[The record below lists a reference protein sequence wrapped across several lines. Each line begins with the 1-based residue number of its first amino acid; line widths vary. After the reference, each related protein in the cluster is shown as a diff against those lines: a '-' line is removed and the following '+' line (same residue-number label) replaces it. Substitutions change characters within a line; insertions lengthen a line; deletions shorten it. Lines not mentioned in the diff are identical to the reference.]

1 MLDWRR
7 NTRFAKGKFMIRNL
21 LVIGIFILTAACAG
35 PQITRVQPLSETA
48 DAPYGNV
55 LVISMF
61 DSFDMRRYLEGE
73 LVKQLAERG
82 ITAVASTSMMD
93 TKTPVTRQTF
103 LDMVEANGSDAVLV
117 TKLEYVDTSAKTKD
131 ASPEATRIFRPTYY
145 YNVWSVELT
154 EFVGPQD
161 VEFTHSLVLST
172 QLYSVSTQSA
182 VWAIESQTKLARDH
196 QNRGDTRFITDEA
209 KATVKH
215 LSKDVLIAR

>member
-1 MLDWRR
+1 
-7 NTRFAKGKFMIRNL
+7 MIRNL
-21 LVIGIFILTAACAG
+21 LFIATLTLTAACAG

-48 DAPYGNV
+48 DAPYGSV

-73 LVKQLAERG
+73 LVKQLNERG

-93 TKTPVTRQTF
+93 TRTPVTRQTF
-103 LDMVEANGSDAVLV
+103 VDMVEARGSDAVLV
-117 TKLEYVDTSAKTKD
+117 TTLANLDTSAKSKD

-161 VEFTHSLVLST
+161 IEFTHSVVLST
-172 QLYSVSTQSA
+172 QLYSVSKQSP
-182 VWAIESQTKLARDH
+182 VWAIESTTKLARDH
-196 QNRGDTRFITDEA
+196 QNRGDTTFITDEA
-209 KATVKH
+209 KAIVNY
-215 LSKDVLIAR
+215 LAKDGLLAP

>member
-1 MLDWRR
+1 
-7 NTRFAKGKFMIRNL
+7 MIRNL
-21 LVIGIFILTAACAG
+21 LVIGTFILTAACAG

-73 LVKQLAERG
+73 LVKQLTARG

-93 TKTPVTRQTF
+93 TRTPVTRQTF
-103 LDMVEANGSDAVLV
+103 RDMVEARGSDAVLI
-117 TKLEYVDTSAKTKD
+117 TTLANLGTSAKSKD
-131 ASPEATRIFRPTYY
+131 ANPESTHIIRPTYY

-161 VEFTHSLVLST
+161 VEFTHTMVLST
-172 QLYSVSTQSA
+172 QLYSVNQKSP
-182 VWAIESQTKLARDH
+182 VWAIESKTALARDH
-196 QNRGDTRFITDEA
+196 QNRGDTTFITNEA
-209 KATVKH
+209 KAVVNF
-215 LSKDVLIAR
+215 LAKDGLL

>member
-1 MLDWRR
+1 
-7 NTRFAKGKFMIRNL
+7 MIRNL
-21 LVIGIFILTAACAG
+21 LLIGIVILTAACAG

-48 DAPYGNV
+48 DVPYGNV

-93 TKTPVTRQTF
+93 TKTPVIRQTF
-103 LDMVEANGSDAVLV
+103 LDMVEARGSDAVLI
-117 TKLEYVDTSAKTKD
+117 TTLANLDTSAKTKD
-131 ASPEATRIFRPTYY
+131 ANPESTHILRPTYY

-161 VEFTHSLVLST
+161 IEFTHNIVLST
-172 QLYSVSTQSA
+172 QLYSVSQQSP
-182 VWAIESQTKLARDH
+182 VWSIESKTALARDH
-196 QNRGDTRFITDEA
+196 QNRGDTTFITDEA
-209 KATVKH
+209 KAIVKH
-215 LSKDVLIAR
+215 LSKDGLLAR

>member
-1 MLDWRR
+1 
-7 NTRFAKGKFMIRNL
+7 MIRNL
-21 LVIGIFILTAACAG
+21 LFIATLTLTAACAG

-48 DAPYGNV
+48 DAPYGSV

-73 LVKQLAERG
+73 LVKQLNERG

-93 TKTPVTRQTF
+93 TRTPVTRQTF
-103 LDMVEANGSDAVLV
+103 VDMVEARGSDAVLV
-117 TKLEYVDTSAKTKD
+117 TTLANLDTSAKSKD

-161 VEFTHSLVLST
+161 IEFTHSVVLST
-172 QLYSVSTQSA
+172 QLYSVSKQSP
-182 VWAIESQTKLARDH
+182 VWAIESKTKLARDH
-196 QNRGDTRFITDEA
+196 QNRGDTTFITNEA
-209 KATVKH
+209 KAIVNY
-215 LSKDVLIAR
+215 LAKDGLLAP

>member
-1 MLDWRR
+1 
-7 NTRFAKGKFMIRNL
+7 MIRNL
-21 LVIGIFILTAACAG
+21 LLIATFILTAACAG
-35 PQITRVQPLSETA
+35 PQITRVQPLSDTA
-48 DAPYGNV
+48 DVPYDNV

-73 LVKQLAERG
+73 LVRELKERG

-103 LDMVEANGSDAVLV
+103 LDMVEARGSDAVLV
-117 TKLEYVDTSAKTKD
+117 TKLANLDTSAKTKD

-161 VEFTHSLVLST
+161 IEFTHSVVLST
-172 QLYSVSTQSA
+172 QLYSVSEQGP
-182 VWAIESQTKLARDH
+182 VWAIESKTKLARDH
-196 QNRGDTRFITDEA
+196 QNRGDTTFITDEA
-209 KATVKH
+209 KAIVSY
-215 LSKDVLIAR
+215 LSRDGLLAP